1 MQNFEIY
8 NPTYFVFGRGTQ
20 SRAGE
25 LVRRFGG
32 HKALIHY
39 GGGSVVRSGLLA
51 EIEKSLDSAGIP
63 YVTLGGVKPNPRSGL
78 VYEGIELC
86 KREKVDFV
94 LGVGGGS
101 AIDSGKAIAA
111 GAVYDGD
118 FWDIWSGKVPYAN
131 ALPHGCVLTLPA
143 TGTEGSNS
151 AVVTNEQLLLKR
163 GTRSDFNRP
172 CFAIL
177 NPETTFTLPAWHTA
191 CGVADIMAHIIERYF
206 TNTPDVDVSD
216 RLCESVLQTVI
227 KYGPVC
233 LAEPDNYEARA
244 AVMWAGT
251 LAHNGQL
258 GVGRQEDW
266 ASHALGHELSALYDS
281 THGATLSVII
291 PHWMR
296 YTLPGHEMRMAE
308 FAVRVWGCQM
318 DFEHPERTALEGIDR
333 LSVFWKS
340 LGLPLTFAEL
350 GAKEEDIPELTRKCK
365 CGADG
370 TVGNFKKLAKP
381 DVEAI
386 FRACCEE

>member
-1 MQNFEIY
+1 MQNFDLY
-8 NPTYFVFGRGTQ
+8 NPTYFAFGRDTQ
-20 SRAGE
+20 KRVGE
-25 LVRRFGG
+25 LTRRFGG
-32 HKALIHY
+32 TRVLIHY
-39 GGGSVVRSGLLA
+39 GGGSVVRSGLLD
-51 EIEKSLDSAGIP
+51 EVKKSLDEAGVA
-63 YVTLGGVKPNPRSGL
+63 YTLLGGVRPNPRSGL
-78 VYEGIELC
+78 VYEGIEIC
-86 KREKVDFV
+86 KREKIDFI

-143 TGTEGSNS
+143 TGSEGSNS
-151 AVVTNEQLLLKR
+151 AVVTNEALMLKR

-172 CFAIL
+172 RFAIL
-177 NPETTFTLPAWHTA
+177 NPETTFTLPAWQTA

-206 TNTPDVDVSD
+206 TNTTDVDVTD

-227 KYGPVC
+227 KYGPIC
-233 LAEPDNYEARA
+233 LSEPDNYDARA

-266 ASHALGHELSALYDS
+266 SSHALGHELSAKYDA

-291 PHWMR
+291 PHWLR
-296 YTLPGHEMRMAE
+296 YTLAGHEMRMAE

-318 DFEHPERTALEGIDR
+318 DFEHPERTALEGIAR
-333 LSVFWKS
+333 LSAFWKS

-370 TVGNFKKLAKP
+370 TVGNFMKLTKN
-381 DVEAI
+381 DVETI
-386 FRACCEE
+386 YRACCE